1 MNALTA
7 LIILLIL
14 FFPTTSTAAGTEI
27 KLPEEGFFQSDFE
40 DLSRQIGIA
49 ISYAPLAPAEPL
61 GIIGFDVGIEVTA
74 VDIDQDESFWT
85 SAVGET
91 PPSYLVIP
99 KIHAQ
104 KGLPFGFDVGLEY
117 AKAPGTNIGFIGGE
131 LKWAFIKGGMA
142 IPSVALRGSYTQLLG
157 VDDLDLKTY
166 GVDLSISKG
175 FGFLTPYA
183 GVGQIWISSRE
194 KSDVINLD
202 KENPSLTKGFIGLKV
217 TIFVFSFVAE
227 ADFAEI
233 PLYHLRANLSL

>member
-7 LIILLIL
+7 LIISLIL
-14 FFPTTSTAAGTEI
+14 FFPCTPTTASTDIE
-27 KLPEEGFFQSDFE
+27 LQEGFSPSDFE
-40 DLSRQIGIA
+40 DLSRQAGIA

-61 GIIGFDVGIEVTA
+61 GILGFDVGIEVTA
-74 VDIDQDESFWT
+74 VGIDQDESFWT
-85 SAVGET
+85 EAVDET
-91 PPSYLVIP
+91 PPSYLIIP

-117 AKAPGTNIGFIGGE
+117 AKAPGTNIGLIGGE

-157 VDDLDLKTY
+157 VDDLDLITY
-166 GVDLSISKG
+166 GADLSISKG

-183 GVGQIWISSRE
+183 GVGQIWISSKE
-194 KSDVINLD
+194 KTDTVDLD
-202 KENPSLTKGFIGLKV
+202 KENLSLTKGFIGLKL
-217 TIFVFSFVAE
+217 TLFVFSFVAE
-227 ADFAEI
+227 AGFAEV

>member
-1 MNALTA
+1 MNMLTA
-7 LIILLIL
+7 LILLLIL
-14 FFPTTSTAAGTEI
+14 FFPSAPTAASADIE
-27 KLPEEGFFQSDFE
+27 LPKNFIQSDFE

-61 GIIGFDVGIEVTA
+61 GILGFDVGMEVTA
-74 VDIDQDESFWT
+74 VDIDQGESFWT
-85 SAVGET
+85 RAVDET

-117 AKAPGTNIGFIGGE
+117 AKAPRTNIGLIGGE
-131 LKWAFIKGGMA
+131 LKWAFIKGGMT

-157 VDDLDLKTY
+157 VEDFDLVTY
-166 GVDLSISKG
+166 GADLSISKG
-175 FGFLTPYA
+175 FAFLTPYA

-202 KENPSLTKGFIGLKV
+202 KENLSLTKGFIGLKV

-233 PLYHLRANLSL
+233 PLYSFRANLSL

>member
-7 LIILLIL
+7 LIISLIL
-14 FFPTTSTAAGTEI
+14 FFPCTPTTASTDIE
-27 KLPEEGFFQSDFE
+27 LPEDFIQSEFE
-40 DLSRQIGIA
+40 DLSRQAGIA

-61 GIIGFDVGIEVTA
+61 GILGFDVGIEVTA

-85 SAVGET
+85 EAVDET
-91 PPSYLVIP
+91 PPSYLIIP

-117 AKAPGTNIGFIGGE
+117 AEAPGTNIGLIGGE

-157 VDDLDLKTY
+157 VDDLDLTTY
-166 GVDLSISKG
+166 GADLSISKG

-183 GVGQIWISSRE
+183 GVGQIWISSKE
-194 KSDVINLD
+194 KTDTVDLD
-202 KENPSLTKGFIGLKV
+202 KENLSLTKGFIGLKL
-217 TIFVFSFVAE
+217 TLFVFSFVAE
-227 ADFAEI
+227 AGFAEV

>member
-7 LIILLIL
+7 LIISLIL
-14 FFPTTSTAAGTEI
+14 FFPCSPTTASTDIE
-27 KLPEEGFFQSDFE
+27 LQEGFIQSEFE
-40 DLSRQIGIA
+40 DLSRQAGIA

-61 GIIGFDVGIEVTA
+61 GILGFDVGIEVTA

-85 SAVGET
+85 EAVDET
-91 PPSYLVIP
+91 PPSYLIIP

-117 AKAPGTNIGFIGGE
+117 AKAPGTNIGLIGGE

-157 VDDLDLKTY
+157 VDDLDLITY
-166 GVDLSISKG
+166 GADLSISKG

-183 GVGQIWISSRE
+183 GVGQIWISSKE
-194 KSDVINLD
+194 KTDTVDLD
-202 KENPSLTKGFIGLKV
+202 KENLSLTKGFIGLKL
-217 TIFVFSFVAE
+217 TLFVFSFVAE
-227 ADFAEI
+227 ADFAEV

>member
-7 LIILLIL
+7 LIISLIL
-14 FFPTTSTAAGTEI
+14 FFPCTPTTASTDIE
-27 KLPEEGFFQSDFE
+27 LPEDFIQSEFE
-40 DLSRQIGIA
+40 DLSRQAGIA

-61 GIIGFDVGIEVTA
+61 GILGFDVGIEVTA

-85 SAVGET
+85 LAVGET
-91 PPSYLVIP
+91 PPSYLIIP
-99 KIHAQ
+99 KIHVQ

-117 AKAPGTNIGFIGGE
+117 AKAPGTNIGLIGGE

-157 VDDLDLKTY
+157 VDDLDLITY
-166 GVDLSISKG
+166 GADLSISKG

-183 GVGQIWISSRE
+183 GVGQIWISSQE
-194 KSDVINLD
+194 KTDTVDLD
-202 KENPSLTKGFIGLKV
+202 KENLSLTKGFIGLKL
-217 TIFVFSFVAE
+217 TLFVFSFVAE
-227 ADFAEI
+227 ADFAEV

>member
-1 MNALTA
+1 MNVLTA
-7 LIILLIL
+7 LITLLIL
-14 FFPTTSTAAGTEI
+14 FFPSTPTAASTDI
-27 KLPEEGFFQSDFE
+27 KLPEEFSQSDFE

-61 GIIGFDVGIEVTA
+61 GILGFDVGMEVTA
-74 VDIDQDESFWT
+74 VDIEQDEAFWT
-85 SAVGET
+85 DAVDET

-157 VDDLDLKTY
+157 VDDFDLITY
-166 GVDLSISKG
+166 GADLSISKG
-175 FGFLTPYA
+175 FAFLTPYA
-183 GVGQIWISSRE
+183 GVGQIWISSE
-194 KSDVINLD
+194 SDIGSLD
-202 KENPSLTKGFIGLKV
+202 KENLSLTKGFIGLKV

-227 ADFAEI
+227 ADFAEV